1 MEEIISANK
10 YPSVFSRQVEAT
22 LGRIEDFRKGSSRY
36 GTLKAV
42 HCIGG
47 WSRGHSSPDFL
58 NGISGILRQGSV
70 LIVSLFS
77 LIYGVRPNPPNTLS

>member
-1 MEEIISANK
+1 MAHGRDYFREQISERIFA
-10 YPSVFSRQVEAT
+10 PSDVEAT
-22 LGRIEDFRKGSSRY
+22 LGRIEDFRTGSSRY

-42 HCIGG
+42 RCIGG

-77 LIYGVRPNPPNTLS
+77 LI